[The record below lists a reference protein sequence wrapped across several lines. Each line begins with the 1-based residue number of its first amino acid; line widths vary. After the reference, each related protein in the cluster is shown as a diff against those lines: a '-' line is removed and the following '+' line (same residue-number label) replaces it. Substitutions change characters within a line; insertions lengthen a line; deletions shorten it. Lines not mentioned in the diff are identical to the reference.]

1 MRSSDAQD
9 DDVLAQIDQRGN
21 PAIRSYRY
29 CHRAKSFIAQNFA
42 DQSPLGPKKRSES
55 RLKDPEPV
63 DRTNIQATEKS
74 SEAVIEGVLE
84 QPAEKSTIVLSDS
97 ANARAHSWD
106 SSQGSD
112 YAYSEAAAADEH
124 TSADQDQERDFE
136 VINQAIDLTD
146 FDTEDTDPEDDT
158 LGDSFQHEDPSA
170 EVHHEIENQ
179 KHEVI
184 ELEDFGKHNM
194 TDVQKAQ
201 PVTEDQGSPDAQ
213 ISVGRGHG
221 ESSTPLEPA
230 EVLSHK
236 KRKRFGLFGV
246 NLGPDIEP
254 LAESVYI
261 EPPQKLRDFLEK
273 RRRDCAQKEEPRKRT
288 RYNLRPRGLDTADDQ
303 DPLPTRPSFD
313 MDTGE
318 DEEPTRPRRM
328 TRSMTKPIPRSRA
341 ARKTAWAAMAWAAMG
356 ITPKDEAH
364 ETSVYRQTVEVV
376 IPVKSRSADLGV
388 SNGGKRVLDVVLID

>member
-21 PAIRSYRY
+21 AAIRSYRY
-29 CHRAKSFIAQNFA
+29 CHRAKSSIAQKFA

-55 RLKDPEPV
+55 GLKDPEPV

-74 SEAVIEGVLE
+74 SDAVVEGVLE

-124 TSADQDQERDFE
+124 TSADQDQEGDFE
-136 VINQAIDLTD
+136 VIDQAIDLTN
-146 FDTEDTDPEDDT
+146 FDTEDTDPADDT
-158 LGDSFQHEDPSA
+158 LGDSFQHEDPPA
-170 EVHHEIENQ
+170 TVHHDIENQ
-179 KHEVI
+179 NHEVI
-184 ELEDFGKHNM
+184 ELKDFEGHNK

-201 PVTEDQGSPDAQ
+201 PVTKDQGSPNAQ
-213 ISVGRGHG
+213 ESVGREQTGF
-221 ESSTPLEPA
+221 STPLEPA

-254 LAESVYI
+254 LVESGYI
-261 EPPQKLRDFLEK
+261 KPPQRLRDLLEK
-273 RRRDCAQKEEPRKRT
+273 RRRDCAQKEEPKKRT
-288 RYNLRPRGLDTADDQ
+288 RYNLRPRGLGRAEFQ
-303 DPLPTRPSFD
+303 DPPPTRPSLD
-313 MDTGE
+313 LDTGE
-318 DEEPTRPRRM
+318 DEELIRPRRM
-328 TRSMTKPIPRSRA
+328 TRSMTGRKQERKPIPRSRA
-341 ARKTAWAAMAWAAMG
+341 ARKTAWAAMG

-364 ETSVYRQTVEVV
+364 RSKVNRQIVEVV
-376 IPVKSRSADLGV
+376 IPVNSRSADLGV
-388 SNGGKRVLDVVLID
+388 SNLSLIHI